1 MGWFSH
7 VQSQGIPAVE
17 FRARCDLIFDKYDKD
32 VSLGRWVRGCGCGG
46 MKTEVGY
53 AAFTLCWCQGLYQWG
68 VGRKLQAP
76 TIVWKKRR
84 IDPFLGI
91 YWVCVFFLPLPANQ
105 IFTVTIPDSI
115 WGESSNVWCHMPR
128 FASRSLLI
136 VVFWGVQGL
145 LIQIRVWHFT
155 KHRYCMILYQKNT
168 DYYNLPKL
176 LHIFH
181 IEVMK
186 LFFSSD
192 MAWNQLLCPGQRRD
206 SLLWGHLGRVKTWS
220 IRTISRRMMS
230 LHRQCWFLKSR
241 GLPFTIPS
249 QFIPVYEMGYHV
261 DHEMW

>member
-1 MGWFSH
+1 
-7 VQSQGIPAVE
+7 VA
-17 FRARCDLIFDKYDKD
+17 
-32 VSLGRWVRGCGCGG
+32 
-46 MKTEVGY
+46 Y

-91 YWVCVFFLPLPANQ
+91 YWVCVFFPALTSKPNLYCNETWKYLGGVEQCLMSHAKVCITVPLDCC
-105 IFTVTIPDSI
+105 I
-115 WGESSNVWCHMPR
+115 
-128 FASRSLLI
+128 L
-136 VVFWGVQGL
+136 GVQGL

-155 KHRYCMILYQKNT
+155 KHRYCIK
-168 DYYNLPKL
+168 KHRL
-176 LHIFH
+176 LQSSKASTRLSYRGH
-181 IEVMK
+181 EA
-186 LFFSSD
+186 LFSSD

-241 GLPFTIPS
+241 GLRFTIPS